1 MTPRIYGT
9 RMYGTVTGKQRYPGR
24 LFEVRSEVCVTG
36 VVTGLCYRCCYGLL
50 PVGLRRSWNFFGSFA
65 ENGRLPLDGPL

>member
-36 VVTGLCYRCCYGLL
+36 VVTGRVL
-50 PVGLRRSWNFFGSFA
+50 PVLLRVVTGWVEAVVEFF
-65 ENGRLPLDGPL
+65 R